1 MCAIMEEMKNEAR
14 DEGIKAGIEV
24 GMKEGIKEGMKET
37 RASMVVDMYKQGIPM
52 ETIVN
57 VAHISILA
65 INKILKKAGV
75 EVKA

>member
-24 GMKEGIKEGMKET
+24 GMKET

-57 VAHISILA
+57 VAHISILKV
-65 INKILKKAGV
+65 NKILKNAGV
-75 EVKA
+75 EVL